1 MLMTETGE
9 PRWLDEDEQAAWLAL
24 TSVFLTLPGALDAQ
38 LQSDSGM
45 SFYEYMVLS
54 MLSHAPEETL
64 RLRDLAALT
73 NGSLSRASQVATRLE
88 NRGWLKRWPD
98 PADGRTTLASLSEAG
113 RESLVK
119 AAPGHVETVRQL
131 VLDPLTK
138 AQVRQLRDVSLR
150 IRKAVEPGDRP
161 IFGAHG
167 S

>member
-1 MLMTETGE
+1 MTETGE

-24 TSVFLTLPGALDAQ
+24 TSVFLTLPAALDAQ

-54 MLSHAPEETL
+54 MLSHSPEKTL

-73 NGSLSRASQVATRLE
+73 NGSLSRVSQVATRLE

-98 PADGRTTLASLSEAG
+98 PADGRTTLASLTTAG
-113 RESLVK
+113 RKTLVK
-119 AAPGHVETVRQL
+119 AAPGHVETVRRL

-138 AQVRQLRDVSLR
+138 AQIRQLRDVNTR
-150 IRKAVEPGDRP
+150 IRKAIEPEGRA